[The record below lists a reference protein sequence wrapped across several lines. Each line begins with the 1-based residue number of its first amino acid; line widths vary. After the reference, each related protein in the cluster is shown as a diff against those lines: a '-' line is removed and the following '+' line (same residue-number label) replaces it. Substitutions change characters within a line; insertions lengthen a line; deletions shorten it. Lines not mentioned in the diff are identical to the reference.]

1 VDCPYCGQNIGGN
14 ELIKAY
20 RTYFNVA
27 YDELKKKVVV
37 LARGVE
43 ARVGDQ
49 VAEEFAAAVKHN
61 QSISEGWADHVSV
74 PVFSFDKDITLA
86 TLGELRTL
94 LSGLAL
100 AKQQSP
106 LEVVGNEADKTKAA
120 VIWEQ
125 IINSVRVCNK
135 SLADFAQK
143 INAFKT
149 QLASENIVQL
159 QQQIARL
166 KLTKT
171 RHQQVVVAL
180 IDQWNAAK
188 NDKALADKEK
198 TTARNSLDAL
208 MKQILHDYQDAI
220 NALLKKFAASF
231 EIAKMDSNYLGGEV
245 RTEYGLRLRGKD
257 VKLSGGSPSFE
268 TVLSEGDK
276 RTLAFAFFIAAV
288 QSDPELANSIV
299 VIDDPMCSLDRN
311 RKRHTCQVLKE
322 IGGVAKQLIVLG
334 HDLYFLRDLR
344 DELTPHSGQAKIS
357 LIKLVRS
364 LNDYTNFDK
373 LDIDRECEADYYQH
387 HRALTEFVEGK
398 NVSDT
403 RAVAKSIRPML
414 EGYLHRRFPRRIR
427 RGALFGNIVTEAKTA
442 NLPDPLA
449 HLQPLTQELNEIN
462 SYAGQF
468 HHDTNAA
475 ADSVAIVDAELKL
488 FADRALTVVHKG
500 VP

>member
-1 VDCPYCGQNIGGN
+1 
-14 ELIKAY
+14 
-20 RTYFNVA
+20 
-27 YDELKKKVVV
+27 
-37 LARGVE
+37 
-43 ARVGDQ
+43 
-49 VAEEFAAAVKHN
+49 
-61 QSISEGWADHVSV
+61 
-74 PVFSFDKDITLA
+74 
-86 TLGELRTL
+86 
-94 LSGLAL
+94 LAL